1 MFTETNIGMADSAIP
16 ASRTSVAASKDIRL
30 GPAIGSIVL
39 LRGAMDAAYRA
50 PLPYLVF
57 IAATFGVA
65 AESAG
70 WLAVALSVAGL
81 VAPVVGIVEGRV
93 GRRTMTLFASGG
105 FIAVCALM
113 PFAPTFSAVL
123 LLYLAMGVAK
133 SLFTPQVQAFVGDN
147 VPYEKRGTAIGFVE
161 LSWALGWIV
170 GVPVFGFL
178 IERATWW
185 SPFIVF
191 GLAGLAGLLLVLRYA
206 IVRDDAP
213 CDLAAVS
220 AKAFDLDS
228 VRRVWTNG
236 TAVLVLIFGILISF
250 SAQLATL
257 TYAPWL
263 VGQFGLTP
271 AQLGVVSIVLGVA
284 DVAAEI
290 GTIVLVDRIG
300 KRRSVMVA
308 TALYAASF
316 ALVIALSGAL
326 APLMAALFLVFLT
339 FEFGLVASLAVA
351 TEAAPDAR
359 ATMSGF
365 VVATHS
371 FGRIIASLIALPL
384 FGLGGLNSVMAV
396 AGIFTALA
404 VVAFWFVRVKE

>member
-1 MFTETNIGMADSAIP
+1 MAGPTLTSALTQGE
-16 ASRTSVAASKDIRL
+16 REIRL
-30 GPAIGSIVL
+30 APAIGSIVL

-57 IAATFGVA
+57 IAATFSVS

-93 GRRTMTLFASGG
+93 GRRTMTIIASGA
-105 FIAVCALM
+105 FIVVCALM
-113 PFAPTFSAVL
+113 PFAPSFMAVL
-123 LLYLAMGVAK
+123 LLYLALSVAR

-147 VPYEKRGTAIGFVE
+147 VPYEKRGTVVGFVE
-161 LSWALGWIV
+161 LSWALGWII

-178 IERATWW
+178 IERASWW
-185 SPFIVF
+185 SPFLVF
-191 GLAGLAGLLLVLRYA
+191 GLAGLVGLLLVLRYA
-206 IVRDDAP
+206 ILRDDAP
-213 CDLAAVS
+213 REMAVVT
-220 AKAFDLDS
+220 AKAFDWDS
-228 VRRVWTNG
+228 VRRVWTNA
-236 TAVLVLIFGILISF
+236 TAVLILIFGVLISF

-263 VGQFGLTP
+263 VEQFGLTP
-271 AQLGVVSIVLGVA
+271 AQLGLVSIVLGVA
-284 DVAAEI
+284 DVVAEI
-290 GTIVLVDRIG
+290 ATIVLVDRIG
-300 KRRSVMVA
+300 KRRSVIVSM
-308 TALYAASF
+308 ALYAASF
-316 ALVIALSGAL
+316 LLVIALSGAL

-371 FGRIIASLIALPL
+371 LGRIIASLIALPL

-396 AGIFTALA
+396 AAVFTALS
-404 VVAFWFVRVKE
+404 VVVFWFVRVKE